1 MRLISNEDLL
11 CVAGGSTKT
20 TKTRAVYT
28 AMGDFAGYEEYDD
41 GVQEVEVRGNR
52 MTDAQ
57 KSAYD
62 LRQYCDALAREGFNN
77 MNVTSGVPSTTYG
90 GDGAAKITLSP
101 VEISLKGTGSRTIPG
116 ASATGPCRP

>member
-1 MRLISNEDLL
+1 MRLISNEELVL
-11 CVAGGSTKT
+11 VGGGSTKT

-28 AMGDFAGYEEYDD
+28 PMGDFAGYEEYDD
-41 GVQEVEVRGNR
+41 GVQEVEIIGNR
-52 MTDAQ
+52 MTDAE

-77 MNVTSGVPSTTYG
+77 MNVTSAVPSGAYG
-90 GDGAAKITLSP
+90 GEAGGKVALGS
-101 VEISLKGTGSRTIPG
+101 VEINLKGTGSRTIPG